1 MALKIVTKK
10 RYISNVQKIAAW
22 LSDNFGKKVSGEF
35 VLIVENKLLLLSNEP
50 DIGVQT
56 GMKNVRSILVG
67 KGFQNKIYYSLKGQ
81 ELIII
86 SLRDTRRNPPKNPF
100 NKAK

>member
-35 VLIVENKLLLLSNEP
+35 VLIVENKLLLLSNECKLP
-50 DIGVQT
+50 V
-56 GMKNVRSILVG
+56 
-67 KGFQNKIYYSLKGQ
+67 
-81 ELIII
+81 
-86 SLRDTRRNPPKNPF
+86 
-100 NKAK
+100 